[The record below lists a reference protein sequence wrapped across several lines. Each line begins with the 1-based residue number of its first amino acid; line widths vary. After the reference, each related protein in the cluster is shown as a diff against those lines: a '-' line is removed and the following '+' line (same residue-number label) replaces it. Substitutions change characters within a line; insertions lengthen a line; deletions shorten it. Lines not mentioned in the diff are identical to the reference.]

1 MKGFTLFEI
10 LVAILILTFI
20 VGGICGVLNISKTNY
35 DTNLVSLN
43 LQRQARQGMSRLSRE
58 IRQAKVWD
66 SINIVPAPPDFD
78 INGNN
83 SITFN
88 TPDATTGTSVNYC
101 VTRTVVSGKELW
113 QLQRTD
119 SAHTVPEIIAN
130 DIRVLK
136 FLKDSTGHLL
146 NIQVQASKTF
156 HSLGKDRTLTF
167 PLTEKVAVRN

>member
-1 MKGFTLFEI
+1 MY
-10 LVAILILTFI
+10 
-20 VGGICGVLNISKTNY
+20 GVLNITKTNY

-78 INGNN
+78 VNGNN

-88 TPDATTGTSVNYC
+88 TPDATGVNYC

-130 DIRVLK
+130 DIGVLK
-136 FLKDSTGHLL
+136 FLKDSIGHLL

-156 HSLGKDRTLTF
+156 HSFGKDRTLTF